1 MASPLLVC
9 CSREP
14 ASWRIACS
22 VGVKL
27 LRYLFLCACW
37 LYVMSLHCQVKCLT
51 LWAAVQN
58 IALVK
63 AVEDL
68 AAQKGCTP
76 GQLALAW
83 VLARGDDVI
92 PIPGTKRP
100 NCFDENLA
108 ALKVELTPE
117 ECTELENAVPQHEV
131 CLSSLPHRLLPG
143 ACVCLYSL
151 IVDMCFLCL
160 LSASSVVSRLL

>member
-1 MASPLLVC
+1 M
-9 CSREP
+9 
-14 ASWRIACS
+14 
-22 VGVKL
+22 
-27 LRYLFLCACW
+27 
-37 LYVMSLHCQVKCLT
+37 
-51 LWAAVQN
+51 
-58 IALVK
+58 ALVK

-108 ALKVELTPE
+108 ALKVKLTPE

-131 CLSSLPHRLLPG
+131 RLSALPQKVLPV
-143 ACVCLYSL
+143 AYVCLCSP
-151 IVDMCFLCL
+151 IVFTRPLCL
-160 LSASSVVSRLL
+160 LMRASQGECWLSTNCSDARADAKGVAGPRQCCDSQ